1 MMIMMIMSNDDYD
14 QWWWWVM
21 MMMMSYDDDDDDE
34 LWWWLHRS
42 HMERLSRTAVD
53 LDLMN
58 HYKSIGL
65 GIIDGWIGGMMDR

>member
-1 MMIMMIMSNDDYD
+1 MIN
-14 QWWWWVM
+14 
-21 MMMMSYDDDDDDE
+21 DDDDE

-53 LDLMN
+53 VDLMN

-65 GIIDGWIGGMMDR
+65 GMIDGWIGGMMDR